1 MKPSLPEV
9 VQATWLDRV
18 WDELFA
24 DGSGLISP
32 RQIRIDG
39 LDRQRVRAAELA
51 TIEATEIEAQQLRSG
66 RMLRDVSGQMVDAV
80 AMGDVPMFSI
90 IERAPVDDDVFFA
103 RVSRPERVLN
113 SMIADVEQ
121 QDLQHSLNFRRTA
134 LFAESEIY
142 AQQSFPQLIST
153 LRPSRHW
160 VQRWRQLSQQVF
172 CPELQKL
179 WARLLVQE
187 VAAPGRYPL
196 AIMEA
201 LARIDEADLPGI
213 QLLACYS
220 FREFIFDASQRYFQS
235 DLHNPLIAAAARM
248 GLLQAEGHRFW
259 LNFKPRDVQRK
270 PQLLI
275 CNNRALQVR
284 TLPMHGLQLPV
295 IRVSEA
301 GKQIFRLCGAHAD
314 IAYLMDMAE
323 YLRSGG
329 AEVALGDW
337 GSRDRVFE
345 SRLNVA

>member
-1 MKPSLPEV
+1 MKPPLSEIAR
-9 VQATWLDRV
+9 ATWLDRV

-24 DGSGLISP
+24 EGGGLISP
-32 RQIRIDG
+32 RQIRADG
-39 LDRQRVRAAELA
+39 LDRVRVRAAELA
-51 TIEATEIEAQQLRSG
+51 TINATEIESQQLRSG

-90 IERAPVDDDVFFA
+90 IERPPLDDDVFFA
-103 RVSRPERVLN
+103 RVSRPDGVLR
-113 SMIADVEQ
+113 SVISEVEQ
-121 QDLQHSLNFRRTA
+121 QDLQRSFNLRRTA
-134 LFAESEIY
+134 LFAEAEIY
-142 AQQSFPQLIST
+142 AQQSPQEAIGT

-160 VQRWRQLSQQVF
+160 MQRWRQLAQLVF
-172 CPELQKL
+172 CPDLQKL

-201 LARIDEADLPGI
+201 LACIDEADFPGI
-213 QLLACYS
+213 QLLARYS
-220 FREFIFDASQRYFQS
+220 FREFIFDASQRYFES
-235 DLHNPLIAAAARM
+235 DLHKPLIAAAARL

-284 TLPMHGLQLPV
+284 ALPMHGLQLPV

-301 GKQIFRLCGAHAD
+301 GKQIFRLCGAQAD

-323 YLRSGG
+323 YLRSNG

-337 GSRDRVFE
+337 GSRNRLFE
-345 SRLNVA
+345 NRMNVA